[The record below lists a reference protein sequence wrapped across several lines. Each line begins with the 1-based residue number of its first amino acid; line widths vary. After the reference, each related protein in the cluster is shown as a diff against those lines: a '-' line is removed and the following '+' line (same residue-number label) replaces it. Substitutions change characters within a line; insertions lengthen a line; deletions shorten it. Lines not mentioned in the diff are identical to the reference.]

1 MTESRDRRLAMPFGD
16 RKNNRIETQIHRRRK
31 AKASGPME
39 SEWDISQQQPPGQL
53 RMAPSSGQPRNRDRS
68 ASVTQSKGGLGSVG
82 F

>member
-1 MTESRDRRLAMPFGD
+1 MTERRDRRSAVPSGD

-53 RMAPSSGQPRNRDRS
+53 RMAPPPGQPWNRGRS
-68 ASVTQSKGGLGSVG
+68 ASITKSKGGLGSVG